1 MTAKHVATAF
11 AAALLTASLAA
22 PGFAQP
28 AETPAKAEKKLSVQQ
43 QKMKDCGAK
52 WKEEKAAKGVK
63 GREALPQIPQRLLE
77 KLSDRTVEHAWR

>member
-1 MTAKHVATAF
+1 MMAKYVATTI

-28 AETPAKAEKKLSVQQ
+28 AETPAKAEKKMSVQQ

-63 GREALPQIPQRLLE
+63 GREAYR
-77 KLSDRTVEHAWR
+77 KFLSGCLKS